1 MPRRS
6 IAARRD
12 VEPDPKYGDKLV
24 SKFINSLMWKGKRS
38 LAEGVLYRSFDILE
52 EKTKDN
58 PLKVFRRA
66 LDNVKPSLEVRSRR
80 VGGSTYQIPTEVRPS
95 RRTALSIRWIIS
107 FARARKERTM
117 YERLASELLDAAN
130 NQGSAIKKK
139 EDTHRMA
146 EANRAFAHYR
156 W

>member
-1 MPRRS
+1 MPRRRIS
-6 IAARRD
+6 ARREAD
-12 VEPDPKYGDKLV
+12 ADPKYGDKLV
-24 SKFINSLMWKGKRS
+24 SKFISSLMWKGKRS

-58 PLKVFRRA
+58 PVKVFRRA

-117 YERLASELLDAAN
+117 YERLANELLDASN

-146 EANRAFAHYR
+146 EANKAFAHYR